1 MTHLRTHSPLGA
13 ELNLGEKVICP
24 LFCIFSPPLTLS
36 SLAAHICFHPGPFCS
51 ACGGN
56 PTTAGLTIQSILRDV
71 TSSPSSETMLS
82 RSAWSHTSL
91 YGMAGRWHW
100 CLQAKLGALPNGS
113 RKAERLY
120 LRQACLRVSPDKA

>member
-36 SLAAHICFHPGPFCS
+36 SLAANICFHPGPFCS

-71 TSSPSSETMLS
+71 TSSPSSETLLS
-82 RSAWSHTSL
+82 RSAWCHTSL
-91 YGMAGRWHW
+91 YGMAGDGT
-100 CLQAKLGALPNGS
+100 GAFRLNLELFLMGPEK
-113 RKAERLY
+113 RKGY
-120 LRQACLRVSPDKA
+120 T